1 MRWSTGLGVV
11 VAALAVAGCEDSA
24 EGFGGGVGKAIGLLL
39 LLGLVL
45 PATVAGIAVLTVT
58 TLRRRRGVTAT
69 WSPQAPP
76 APPGAQPEPPAPPP
90 PPPPRPLP

>member
-1 MRWSTGLGVV
+1 MRRRTRWVTGAWF
-11 VAALAVAGCEDSA
+11 VAGALALAGCEDSA

-45 PATVAGIAVLTVT
+45 PATIVGLVVLTVT
-58 TLRRRRGVTAT
+58 TLRRRGG
-69 WSPQAPP
+69 APHGG
-76 APPGAQPEPPAPPP
+76 PPPPP